1 MTEFFRYHVDGSTIY
16 FRKDVIMESA
26 IVSSIVQAGSISPES
41 WLSIHQYW
49 QWSFWIGFFVG
60 VVGVIVGFFF
70 RPVEGP

>member
-1 MTEFFRYHVDGSTIY
+1 
-16 FRKDVIMESA
+16 MESA
-26 IVSSIVQAGSISPES
+26 LVNSIVQAGSISPES
-41 WLSIHQYW
+41 WLSICQYW